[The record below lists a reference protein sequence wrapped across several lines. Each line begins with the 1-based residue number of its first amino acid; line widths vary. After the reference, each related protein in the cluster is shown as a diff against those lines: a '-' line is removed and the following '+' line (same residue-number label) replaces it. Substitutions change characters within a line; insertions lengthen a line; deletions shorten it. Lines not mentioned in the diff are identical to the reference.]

1 MFNNDRYM
9 TRGVAADIPPELQL
23 FLWSCIDQ
31 LPPERDYLQV
41 FQLELMGQMQRII
54 HYAEQPP
61 HRMNY
66 VIPSDNPI
74 SAKLYAIDDGEHSTM
89 LFASEY

>member
-9 TRGVAADIPPELQL
+9 TRGVAADIPPDLQL
-23 FLWSCIDQ
+23 FLWNCIDQ

-41 FQLELMGQMQRII
+41 FQLEPMGQMQSIT
-54 HYAEQPP
+54 HSSEQPP
-61 HRMNY
+61 HRMTY
-66 VIPSDNPI
+66 VIPSDKPI

>member
-1 MFNNDRYM
+1 MFTNPRYM
-9 TRGVAADIPPELQL
+9 TAGVNAEIPLELQL

-41 FQLELMGQMQRII
+41 FQLEPMGQMQSIT
-54 HYAEQPP
+54 HSSEQPS
-61 HRMNY
+61 HRMTY
-66 VIPSDNPI
+66 VIPSDKPI

-89 LFASEY
+89 LFAHEY